1 MSQSVSLREG
11 QSAQTHGGTPHVVII
26 GFGPVASRLV
36 EELLP
41 EVRSGALRLTI
52 IGREDRAAYQRIR
65 IGDVSVGRIEPEDLV
80 MDDIASLQAEGAE
93 VLLGVEVTALDAAAH
108 TLVLTDRVLSYT
120 KLVLATGAEPI
131 LPRMSVELRRG
142 KRIDSELRPTG
153 YPEGVIALRDMEDA
167 LRIRRAL
174 ERREPVVVLGGGVL
188 GVEAALAVA
197 EVGLPVT
204 LLHRGNVPMGRQI
217 DAEAGMLL
225 RRELMRAGVDV
236 RSACDVTTVIAED
249 GELTAVRTS
258 LGEKLPASL
267 LVICTGVRPRDELA
281 SAAGLPV
288 KWGIVTG
295 GDARSTG
302 TGEGHAD
309 VFAVGDCA
317 AVDGRDPSGLIAPG
331 WLQAEAAAASLRQDL
346 GMMPQPERDASGVPV
361 EFGTGTAVDAR
372 VGGASESAEAE
383 AQSCGL
389 DVVLMKSKTLN
400 VACAGDTSQDPWSID
415 PWDSTAPTVS
425 TWSDPKHGQYLRIVT
440 ESASS
445 GDASAGERL
454 VGFVS
459 VGMPRS
465 AAELAMH
472 ASRGTLPVA
481 DRTALLAAEHA
492 TQEAELGPEDVLCR
506 CAGTTAGTVQEAAET
521 CCRTVNEISAE
532 TRAGT
537 GCGTCHKSIEKIL
550 ATTGATTVS

>member
-1 MSQSVSLREG
+1 MSQSVSLPEG
-11 QSAQTHGGTPHVVII
+11 LGAGALTGGIPHVVVI
-26 GFGPVASRLV
+26 GFGPVASRLI
-36 EELLP
+36 EELMP
-41 EVRSGALRLTI
+41 EIQAGALRLSV
-52 IGREDRAAYQRIR
+52 IGGEDRAAYQRIR
-65 IGDVSVGRIEPEDLV
+65 IGDVSVGRVEPEDLA
-80 MDDIASLQAEGAE
+80 MDEVASLEAFGVE
-93 VLLGVEVTALDAAAH
+93 VLLGAEVTAVDTAAH
-108 TLVLTDRVLSYT
+108 TVTLTERTLTYT

-142 KRIDSELRPTG
+142 GRIDSELKPTG
-153 YPEGVIALRDMEDA
+153 CPDGVIALRDMQDA
-167 LRIRRAL
+167 LRIRGAL
-174 ERREPVVVLGGGVL
+174 EKREPVVVLGGGVL

-197 EVGLPVT
+197 EVGIPVT
-204 LLHRGNVPMGRQI
+204 LLHRGNVPMGRQV
-217 DAEAGMLL
+217 DTDAGMLL
-225 RRELMRAGVDV
+225 RRELIRAGVDV
-236 RSACDVTTVIAED
+236 RSACDVKTVVSED

-267 LVICTGVRPRDELA
+267 LVTCTGVKPRDELA

-302 TGEGHAD
+302 TQAGHAD

-346 GMMPQPERDASGVPV
+346 RLLPEVELDASGAPV
-361 EFGTGTAVDAR
+361 EFHADAVSN
-372 VGGASESAEAE
+372 GAGSAQEPA
-383 AQSCGL
+383 GL

-400 VACAGDTSQDPWSID
+400 VACAGDTSQDPWDID
-415 PWDSTAPTVS
+415 PWDPVAPTVS

-440 ESASS
+440 EPVSA
-445 GDASAGERL
+445 GDDAAGERL
-454 VGFVS
+454 LGFVS

-472 ASRGTLPVA
+472 SSRGTIPVA

-492 TQEAELGPEDVLCR
+492 TKEAELEPEDVLCR
-506 CAGTTAGTVQEAAET
+506 CAGTTAGMVQEAAES
-521 CCRTVNEISAE
+521 CCRTVDEISAE

-537 GCGTCHKSIEKIL
+537 GCGTCHKTIEKIL
-550 ATTGATTVS
+550 ATTS

>member
-11 QSAQTHGGTPHVVII
+11 QAAQAHGGTPHVVII
-26 GFGPVASRLV
+26 GFGPVASRLA

-65 IGDVSVGRIEPEDLV
+65 IGDVSVGRVEPEDLV
-80 MDDIASLQAEGAE
+80 MNDIASLQAEGAE
-93 VLLGVEVTALDAAAH
+93 ILLGVEVTALDAAAH

-142 KRIDSELRPTG
+142 GRIDSELRPTG

-167 LRIRRAL
+167 LRIRRAV
-174 ERREPVVVLGGGVL
+174 ERHEPVVVLGGGVL

-236 RSACDVTTVIAED
+236 RSACDVTTVISED

-267 LVICTGVRPRDELA
+267 LVTCTGVRPRDELA

-331 WLQAEAAAASLRQDL
+331 WLQAEAA
-346 GMMPQPERDASGVPV
+346 
-361 EFGTGTAVDAR
+361 
-372 VGGASESAEAE
+372 E

-440 ESASS
+440 EPASS

-472 ASRGTLPVA
+472 ASRGTLPAA

-506 CAGTTAGTVQEAAET
+506 CAGTTAGMVQEAAET
-521 CCRTVNEISAE
+521 CCRTVEQVSAE

-550 ATTGATTVS
+550 ATTGVTAAS

>member
-142 KRIDSELRPTG
+142 GRIDSELRPTG

-236 RSACDVTTVIAED
+236 RSACDVTTVISED

-267 LVICTGVRPRDELA
+267 LVTCTGVRPRDELA

-331 WLQAEAAAASLRQDL
+331 WLQAEAAAASLRRDL
-346 GMMPQPERDASGVPV
+346 GLVPQPERDASGVPV

-415 PWDSTAPTVS
+415 PWDSAAPTVS

-440 ESASS
+440 ESATS

-472 ASRGTLPVA
+472 ASRGTLPAA

-506 CAGTTAGTVQEAAET
+506 CAGTTAGMVQEAAET

>member
-11 QSAQTHGGTPHVVII
+11 QAAQAHGGAPHVVII

-41 EVRSGALRLTI
+41 ELRSGALRLTI

-65 IGDVSVGRIEPEDLV
+65 IGDVSVGRVEPEDLV
-80 MDDIASLQAEGAE
+80 MNDIASLQADGVE

-108 TLVLTDRVLSYT
+108 TLELTDRVLSYT

-142 KRIDSELRPTG
+142 GRIDSELRPTG

-174 ERREPVVVLGGGVL
+174 ERRESVVVLGGGVL

-217 DAEAGMLL
+217 DTDAGMLL
-225 RRELMRAGVDV
+225 CRELMRAGVDV
-236 RSACDVTTVIAED
+236 RSACDVKTVVSED

-267 LVICTGVRPRDELA
+267 LVTCTGVKPRDELA

-295 GDARSTG
+295 RDARSTG
-302 TGEGHAD
+302 TQAGHAD

-346 GMMPQPERDASGVPV
+346 GLLPEVELDASGAPV
-361 EFGTGTAVDAR
+361 EFHVDG
-372 VGGASESAEAE
+372 VSNGAGSAQEPA
-383 AQSCGL
+383 GL

-400 VACAGDTSQDPWSID
+400 VACAGDTSQDPWEID
-415 PWDSTAPTVS
+415 LWDPVAPTVS

-440 ESASS
+440 EPVSA
-445 GDASAGERL
+445 GDDAAGERL
-454 VGFVS
+454 LGFVS

-472 ASRGTLPVA
+472 ASRGTIPVA

-492 TQEAELGPEDVLCR
+492 TKEAELGPEDVLCR
-506 CAGTTAGTVQEAAET
+506 CAGTTAGMVQEAAET
-521 CCRTVNEISAE
+521 CCRTVDEISAE

-537 GCGTCHKSIEKIL
+537 GCGTCHKTIEKIL
-550 ATTGATTVS
+550 ATTS

>member
-80 MDDIASLQAEGAE
+80 MDDIVSLQAEGAE

-142 KRIDSELRPTG
+142 GRIDSELRPTG

-236 RSACDVTTVIAED
+236 RSACDVTTVISED

-267 LVICTGVRPRDELA
+267 LVTCTGVRPRDELA
-281 SAAGLPV
+281 AAAGLPV

-372 VGGASESAEAE
+372 VGGASEWAEAE

-440 ESASS
+440 ESATS

-472 ASRGTLPVA
+472 ASRGTLPAA

>member
-142 KRIDSELRPTG
+142 GRIDSELRPTG

-236 RSACDVTTVIAED
+236 RSACDVTTVISED

-267 LVICTGVRPRDELA
+267 LVTCTGVRPRDELA
-281 SAAGLPV
+281 AAAGLPV

-440 ESASS
+440 ESATS

-472 ASRGTLPVA
+472 ASRGTLPAA